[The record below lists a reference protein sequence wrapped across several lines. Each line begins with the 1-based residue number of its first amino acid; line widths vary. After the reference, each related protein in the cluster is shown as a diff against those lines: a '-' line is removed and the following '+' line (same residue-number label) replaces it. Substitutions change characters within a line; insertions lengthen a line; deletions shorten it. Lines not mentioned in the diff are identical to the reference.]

1 MTVEYIALNMIMQG
15 PSGIMVPLGFETYM
29 DITTARMYYDYI
41 ATILLI
47 LIAATTGSRGEPA
60 YCILIPIFAGVFTL
74 FGWFSFAHNLNAIA
88 SMVVAGILGI
98 MIYMNET
105 NHELNGVAGP
115 GSKLLNVVFF
125 LILFQTMLGLLPGMG
140 VFDSSATDNPSYG
153 QAYCPPSAS
162 CGEYSN
168 VDITT
173 STKTQ
178 ASGGGF
184 LEGTISVVYG
194 AVTAFL
200 NMLGFLVIMI
210 INVLLSATVIGTL
223 VNGIWPGVSGTPVF
237 LAFMGL
243 LSVIFWACDLIFIE
257 NVYLKLFPSEGSI

>member
-15 PSGIMVPLGFETYM
+15 PNGIMVPLGFESYM

-41 ATILLI
+41 ATILLV

-74 FGWFSFAHNLNAIA
+74 FGWFSFAHNINAIA
-88 SMVVAGILGI
+88 SMIVAGILGI

-105 NHELNGVAGP
+105 NHEMNGIAGP

-125 LILFQTMLGLLPGMG
+125 LILFQVMLGLLPGMG
-140 VFDSSATDNPSYG
+140 VFSSSATATPSYG
-153 QAYCPPSAS
+153 QEYCPPSAT
-162 CGEYSN
+162 CGSYSN
-168 VDITT
+168 VDVST
-173 STKTQ
+173 SMNTHANT
-178 ASGGGF
+178 GGF
-184 LEGTISVVYG
+184 LSGAISVAVG
-194 AVTAFL
+194 AVTAFIG
-200 NMLGFLVIMI
+200 MLGFLVAMI
-210 INVLLSATVIGTL
+210 INVVLSATVIGSL
-223 VNGIWPGVSGTPVF
+223 VDGIWPGVSSTPQF